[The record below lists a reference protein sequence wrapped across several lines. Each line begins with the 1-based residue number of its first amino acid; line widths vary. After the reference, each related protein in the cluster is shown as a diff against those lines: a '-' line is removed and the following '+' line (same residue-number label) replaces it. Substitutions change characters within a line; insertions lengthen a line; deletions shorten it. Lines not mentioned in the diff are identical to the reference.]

1 MMVTLP
7 FANLTKVVGIED
19 GLSYLTIFSLM
30 IVLII
35 NFSFSKKSKLYSN
48 FLTYI
53 FLILLIVTLFNII
66 QLNILIVDGL
76 SNIFKIIVFIFLI
89 DF

>member
-7 FANLTKVVGIED
+7 FANFTKVFGIED
-19 GLSYLTIFSLM
+19 GLSYLTIFGLM
-30 IVLII
+30 LVLII

-53 FLILLIVTLFNII
+53 FLILLIVTLFNLI
-66 QLNILIVDGL
+66 QLNILIIDGL
-76 SNIFKIIVFIFLI
+76 SNIFKIIVFIF
-89 DF
+89 